1 MTHYK
6 TLGIENNCSETEI
19 KQAYRSLSFKYHPDR
34 NKEADASEKMQQI
47 NEAYETLSDKQK
59 RKQYDNELNGVNVN
73 QFDQMINEIFN
84 TNLRGMHGGMPP
96 GMAHGM
102 PAGLHHMFNQGIHV
116 QHGPHGQAFEVMFSN
131 DPHSFFKERVQPP
144 PILEK
149 KVEITFEDSFS
160 GNNIPI
166 VIDREMKMGNMA
178 YNEEEKVYLPIQQ
191 GIDDGEILMVKDKG
205 NMYND
210 VKGDLKIYIH
220 VKPHPDYE
228 RKGLNIIQKQ
238 SISFKESVC
247 GFERV
252 IKHLDNT
259 NMRLVSSRGNII
271 QNGDEHYIKGKG
283 FTRDSKTGDLI
294 IIFKVIQ
301 PKTLTDEELKL
312 FDNILL

>member
-6 TLGIENNCSETEI
+6 TLGVENNCSDNEI
-19 KQAYRSLSFKYHPDR
+19 KQAYRALSFKYHPDR
-34 NKEADASEKMQQI
+34 NKDADASQKMQQI
-47 NEAYETLSDKQK
+47 NEAYEMLGDKQK
-59 RKQYDNELNGVNVN
+59 RKQYDMELSGVNPI
-73 QFDQMINEIFN
+73 DQIINDLFN
-84 TNLRGMHGGMPP
+84 GRGHGGMQS
-96 GMAHGM
+96 GMNIGM
-102 PAGLHHMFNQGIHV
+102 PAGLQHIFNQGIHV
-116 QHGPHGQAFEVMFSN
+116 QHAGNGGAAFEVMFSN

-149 KVEITFEDSFS
+149 KVEITFEDSFN

-166 VIDREMKMGNMA
+166 VIEREIKMGNMV
-178 YNEEEKVYLPIQQ
+178 YSEEEKVYLPIQQ
-191 GIDDGEILMVKDKG
+191 GMDDGEILMVKDKG

-220 VKPHPDYE
+220 VKPHSEYE

-238 SISFKESVC
+238 NISFKESIC

-252 IKHLDNT
+252 IKHVDGT
-259 NMRLVSSRGNII
+259 NMRLVSSRGNIL

-294 IIFKVIQ
+294 IIFKVLQ

>member
-6 TLGIENNCSETEI
+6 TLGIDNKCSDNEI
-19 KQAYRSLSFKYHPDR
+19 KQAYRALSFKYHPDR

-47 NEAYETLSDKQK
+47 NEAYEILSDKQR
-59 RKQYDNELNGVNVN
+59 RKQYDMELSGVNPL
-73 QFDQMINEIFN
+73 DQIINDLFN
-84 TNLRGMHGGMPP
+84 NNLRGMNTGMQSGMNVGMPQ
-96 GMAHGM
+96 
-102 PAGLHHMFNQGIHV
+102 GLHHIFNQGIHV
-116 QHGPHGQAFEVMFSN
+116 QHGHGPAFEVMFSN

-166 VIDREMKMGNMA
+166 VIEREIKAGNMA
-178 YNEEEKVYLPIQQ
+178 YSEEEKVYLPIQQ

-220 VKPHPDYE
+220 VKPHAEYE

-238 SISFKESVC
+238 SISFKESIC

-252 IKHLDNT
+252 IKHIDGT
-259 NMRLVSSRGNII
+259 NMRLVSSRGNIL
-271 QNGDEHYIKGKG
+271 QNGDEHHIKGRG

>member
-6 TLGIENNCSETEI
+6 TLGIDNKCSDNEI
-19 KQAYRSLSFKYHPDR
+19 KQAYRALSFKYHPDR

-47 NEAYETLSDKQK
+47 NEAYETLSDKQR
-59 RKQYDNELNGVNVN
+59 RKQYDMELSGVNPL
-73 QFDQMINEIFN
+73 DQIINDLFN
-84 TNLRGMHGGMPP
+84 NNLRGMNTGMQSGMNVGMPQ
-96 GMAHGM
+96 
-102 PAGLHHMFNQGIHV
+102 GLHHIFNQGIHV
-116 QHGPHGQAFEVMFSN
+116 QHGHGPAFEVMFSN

-166 VIDREMKMGNMA
+166 VIEREIKAGNMA

-220 VKPHPDYE
+220 VKPHAEYE

-238 SISFKESVC
+238 SISFKESIC

-252 IKHLDNT
+252 IKHIDGT
-259 NMRLVSSRGNII
+259 NMRLVSSRGNIL
-271 QNGDEHYIKGKG
+271 QNGDEHHIKGRG

>member
-6 TLGIENNCSETEI
+6 TLGIDNKCSDNEI
-19 KQAYRSLSFKYHPDR
+19 KQAYRALSFKYHPDR

-47 NEAYETLSDKQK
+47 NEAYEILSDKQR
-59 RKQYDNELNGVNVN
+59 RKQYDMELSGVNPI
-73 QFDQMINEIFN
+73 DQIINDLFN
-84 TNLRGMHGGMPP
+84 NNLRGMNTGMQS
-96 GMAHGM
+96 GMNVGMHGM
-102 PAGLHHMFNQGIHV
+102 PQGLHHIFNQGIHV
-116 QHGPHGQAFEVMFSN
+116 QHGHGPAFEVMFSN

-166 VIDREMKMGNMA
+166 VIEREIKVGNMA
-178 YNEEEKVYLPIQQ
+178 YSEEEKVYLPIQQ

-205 NMYND
+205 NSYND

-220 VKPHPDYE
+220 VKPHAEYE

-238 SISFKESVC
+238 SISFKESIC
-247 GFERV
+247 GFER
-252 IKHLDNT
+252 ILKHIDGT
-259 NMRLVSSRGNII
+259 NMRLVSSRGNIL
-271 QNGDEHYIKGKG
+271 QNGDEHHIKGRG

>member
-6 TLGIENNCSETEI
+6 TLGLENNCSDNEI
-19 KQAYRSLSFKYHPDR
+19 KQAYRALSFKYHPDR
-34 NKEADASEKMQQI
+34 NKDADASQKMQQI
-47 NEAYETLSDKQK
+47 NEAYEMLGDKQK
-59 RKQYDNELNGVNVN
+59 RKQYDMELSGVNPI
-73 QFDQMINEIFN
+73 DQIINDLFN
-84 TNLRGMHGGMPP
+84 GNMRGMNGMQHGGMNV
-96 GMAHGM
+96 GM
-102 PAGLHHMFNQGIHV
+102 PAGLQHIFNQGIHV
-116 QHGPHGQAFEVMFSN
+116 QQGHGPAFEVMFST

-149 KVEITFEDSFS
+149 KVEITFEDSFN

-166 VIDREMKMGNMA
+166 VIEREIKMGNMA
-178 YNEEEKVYLPIQQ
+178 YSEEEKVYLPIHQ
-191 GIDDGEILMVKDKG
+191 GMDDGEILMVKDKG
-205 NMYND
+205 HMYND

-220 VKPHPDYE
+220 VKQHAEYE

-238 SISFKESVC
+238 SISFKESIC

-252 IKHLDNT
+252 IKHVDGT
-259 NMRLVSSRGNII
+259 NMRLVSSRGNIL

>member
-1 MTHYK
+1 MNT
-6 TLGIENNCSETEI
+6 G
-19 KQAYRSLSFKYHPDR
+19 
-34 NKEADASEKMQQI
+34 MQ
-47 NEAYETLSDKQK
+47 S
-59 RKQYDNELNGVNVN
+59 GMNV
-73 QFDQMINEIFN
+73 
-84 TNLRGMHGGMPP
+84 GMHGMPP
-96 GMAHGM
+96 G
-102 PAGLHHMFNQGIHV
+102 LHHIFNQGIHV
-116 QHGPHGQAFEVMFSN
+116 QHGNGPAFEVMFSN

-166 VIDREMKMGNMA
+166 VIEREIKVGNMA
-178 YNEEEKVYLPIQQ
+178 YSEEEKVYLPIQQ

-205 NMYND
+205 NSYND
-210 VKGDLKIYIH
+210 IKGDLKIYIH
-220 VKPHPDYE
+220 VKPHAEYE

-238 SISFKESVC
+238 SISFKESIC

-252 IKHLDNT
+252 IKHIDGT
-259 NMRLVSSRGNII
+259 NMRLVSSRGNIL
-271 QNGDEHYIKGKG
+271 QNGDEHHIKGRG